1 MKTRTLLLT
10 GLAILLVLLFM
21 GRFYFSEADYNL
33 QNTDW
38 NGLSH
43 LASATHVTPLY
54 STASLAG
61 PGSGRTLMIVNPTNS
76 FTKAESTQIL
86 AFMHSGGKVVV
97 ADDFG
102 NADSLLNDIGSPITI
117 DPVLLCQYENYYVN
131 QTFPIITNISSPYA
145 QNVRQLVLNHPASL
159 NVTGD
164 VEVLASSSDR
174 SWLDYNGNLLL
185 DSNEQMGTYPV
196 AARTTYAGGELI
208 VISDPDIFVNS
219 MLDKGDNAA
228 FMSDVFTGQVAVDV
242 SHGMDVTPVG
252 SVYYVV
258 LLNWWAQALVVVLI
272 LCGLFG
278 FMARKELF
286 TFIGAR
292 RRKR

>member
-1 MKTRTLLLT
+1 MKTRTLLLA
-10 GLAILLVLLFM
+10 GLAILLILLCL

-33 QNTDW
+33 QNTGW

-43 LASATHVTPLY
+43 LASAAHVTPLY
-54 STASLAG
+54 NTTSLAG
-61 PGSGRTLMIVNPTNS
+61 PGSGRTLLIVNPAKN
-76 FTKAESTQIL
+76 FTKAESAQVL

-102 NADSLLNDIGSPITI
+102 NADSLLQDIGSPITV
-117 DPVLLCQYENYYVN
+117 DPVLLCQYDNYYVN

-159 NVTGD
+159 NVTGNS
-164 VEVLASSSDR
+164 EVIASSSDR
-174 SWLDYNGNLLL
+174 SWLDYNGNLSL
-185 DSNEQMGTYPV
+185 DSNEQMGIYPIV
-196 AARTTYAGGELI
+196 ARTAYAGGELL

-228 FMSDVFTGQVAVDV
+228 FMSDVFTGPVLVDV
-242 SHGMDVTPVG
+242 SHGMSVTPVG

-258 LLNWWAQALVVVLI
+258 KLQLWAQALAVVLI
-272 LCGLFG
+272 LCGLFA
-278 FMARKELF
+278 FMARKELL
-286 TFIGAR
+286 IKIDAR
-292 RRKR
+292 RKKR